1 MSSSHGNWNLSS
13 DDQFEQY
20 YSTAH
25 CPTFEADNLCQA
37 LDNTTLSEYVNQP
50 PYDPSSASLDTQ
62 SQPTEEQ
69 GALAPFTQPCAPPLA
84 TNTRQRNYRGV
95 RIRPRGKFAAEV
107 RDPNKRGRVWLGTFD
122 TAEEAALAYDRA
134 ALSLYGP
141 QKAKL
146 NFPERVDNYNMVLST
161 YDEAPQDCQPFDNTG
176 SHPYYND
183 PNMPFNNDQQS
194 DQLDSNLVSNDDY
207 TVSLTDLEAPQ
218 EDYNYDN
225 LGGSSNYNVPPA
237 EFNDNTGPCSYQ
249 GWLNNMD
256 EFY

>member
-20 YSTAH
+20 YSTELFSQNS
-25 CPTFEADNLCQA
+25 TFEADNLCQA

-95 RIRPRGKFAAEV
+95 RMRPWGKFAAEV
-107 RDPNKRGRVWLGTFD
+107 RDPKEKRKVWLGTFD
-122 TAEEAALAYDRA
+122 TAEKAALAYDRA
-134 ALSLYGP
+134 ALSLHGP

-146 NFPERVDNYNMVLST
+146 NFPNELTYN
-161 YDEAPQDCQPFDNTG
+161 EAPRDYQLFD
-176 SHPYYND
+176 PYND
-183 PNMPFNNDQQS
+183 PNMLLNTDQQS
-194 DQLDSNLVSNDDY
+194 DQLDFVGSPNLISNDDY